1 MTTISDNPVS
11 PALLNTMNTGKAAT
25 TTSTTGASGTDTASA
40 TQDRFMK
47 LLITQMKNQD
57 PLNPLDNAQV
67 TSQLAQLSTVTG
79 IDKLN
84 ATMGTLKDSYQSSQA
99 LQATGLIGHGVLV
112 PGSTTNLTDGKAVLG
127 MDLPGAADAVSV
139 TIRDGSGNVVRKLDL
154 GPQAAGTLPVAWDGK
169 TDKGAAAASGQY
181 SFEVSATSA
190 GAALKPTTLSYDQVG
205 SVSTGAAGTKL
216 NLNGGSSA
224 ALADVREII

>member
-1 MTTISDNPVS
+1 MTTINDNAVS
-11 PALLNTMNTGKAAT
+11 PALLASMNSSKPAA
-25 TTSTTGASGTDTASA
+25 ASADSASA

-57 PLNPLDNAQV
+57 PLNPMDNAQV
-67 TSQLAQLSTVTG
+67 TSQLAQLSTVSG

-112 PGSTTNLTDGKAVLG
+112 PGSTTSLADGRAVLG
-127 MDLPGAADAVSV
+127 MDLPGAADSVTV
-139 TIRDGSGNVVRKLDL
+139 TIRDGSGNAVRKMEL
-154 GPQAAGTLPVAWDGK
+154 GPQAAGTLPLGWDGK

-190 GAALKPTTLSYDQVG
+190 GSALKATTLSYDQVG
-205 SVSTGAAGTKL
+205 SVSTGAGGTKL
-216 NLNGGSSA
+216 NLTGGGSA

>member
-1 MTTISDNPVS
+1 MTTISDNTVS
-11 PALLNTMNTGKAAT
+11 PALLNTMNTSKAAAT
-25 TTSTTGASGTDTASA
+25 TATGADTTSA

-67 TSQLAQLSTVTG
+67 TSQLAQLSTVSG

-99 LQATGLIGHGVLV
+99 LQATSLIGHGVLV

-127 MDLPGAADAVSV
+127 MDLPGAADKVTV
-139 TIRDGSGNVVRKLDL
+139 TIRDGSGNAIRKIEL
-154 GPQAAGTLPVAWDGK
+154 GPQAAGTLPLGWDGK
-169 TDKGAAAASGQY
+169 TDKGVTAANGQY
-181 SFEVSATSA
+181 SFDVSATSA
-190 GAALKPTTLSYDQVG
+190 GAAIKATTLSYDQVG
-205 SVSTGAAGTKL
+205 SVSTNASGTKL
-216 NLNGGSSA
+216 NLTGGGSA